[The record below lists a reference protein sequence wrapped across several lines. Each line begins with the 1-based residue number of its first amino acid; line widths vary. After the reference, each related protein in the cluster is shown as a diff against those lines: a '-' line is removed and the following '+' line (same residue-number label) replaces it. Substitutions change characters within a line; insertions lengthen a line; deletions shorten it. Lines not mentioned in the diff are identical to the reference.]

1 MEQQP
6 LVTIRSL
13 RVVAGIV
20 VVEVEHQIVGAG
32 SYPYPL
38 VVVRNHL
45 EAFILTLAFGHTFAA
60 VEVTTGSHRAVR
72 ILVERRTFHLEVVAI
87 RIQLNLVAVV
97 GILPLVV
104 QIAAVLVVHIVG
116 IMLQFSLGFQNLGS

>member
-1 MEQQP
+1 M
-6 LVTIRSL
+6 VVIRSH
-13 RVVAGIV
+13 RVVAGI

-38 VVVRNHL
+38 AVVRNHLPFDL

-60 VEVTTGSHRAVR
+60 VEVTTGSHRVVR

-87 RIQLNLVAVV
+87 RIQLNLVVVV

-116 IMLQFSLGFQNLGS
+116 IMLQFSLSFENLGS